1 MQHAWCL
8 AGYIKAQIFHF
19 DADGG
24 FPEACAAAAAQET
37 VENPFAAAI
46 AARGAAA
53 PATQREAPKGEFKQL
68 LAAVASEGAEAPLGS
83 AARAVGP

>member
-1 MQHAWCL
+1 MQGAYHGC
-8 AGYIKAQIFHF
+8 IKAHTFHS

-24 FPEACAAAAAQET
+24 FSEACAAAAAQET

-53 PATQREAPKGEFKQL
+53 QAAEREVPKGEFKQL

-83 AARAVGP
+83 AA